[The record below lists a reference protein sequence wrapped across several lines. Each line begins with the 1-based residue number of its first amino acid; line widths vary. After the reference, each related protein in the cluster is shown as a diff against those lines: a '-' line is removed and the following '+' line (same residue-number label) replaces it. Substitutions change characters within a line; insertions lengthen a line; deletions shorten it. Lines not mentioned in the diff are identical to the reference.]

1 MKKLAFI
8 SVLPLVI
15 LIAWCW
21 KDKID
26 ITDTNIDVETCD
38 KYFELMDCII
48 ENDWDENYTEE
59 MRDELRQE
67 VKDMQSEW
75 ELLDDDVLAEQC
87 SNELSKFESIEN
99 RLEEIWCSI
108 K

>member
-1 MKKLAFI
+1 
-8 SVLPLVI
+8 
-15 LIAWCW
+15 
-21 KDKID
+21 
-26 ITDTNIDVETCD
+26 
-38 KYFELMDCII
+38 
-48 ENDWDENYTEE
+48 

-99 RLEEIWCSI
+99 RLEEI
-108 K
+108 